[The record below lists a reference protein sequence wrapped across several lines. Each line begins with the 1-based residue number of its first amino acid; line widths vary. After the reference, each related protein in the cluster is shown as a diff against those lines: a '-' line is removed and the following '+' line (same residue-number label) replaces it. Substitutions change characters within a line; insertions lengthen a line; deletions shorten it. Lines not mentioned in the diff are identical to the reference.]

1 MPIRRR
7 LQECLRRVSKI
18 LLSWKKRMRK
28 LTLVVSL
35 ALLIVVPA
43 GMAQTL
49 RRHDPVDDLNG
60 KGFSLYTQLEQTH
73 DSSSNW
79 SSVINETVSYD
90 FNKVFAMGVGAPF
103 YLSYNQLSTSS
114 TTTGTMPTVQT
125 LTPTYN
131 SIGDVRLALKFTS
144 PTPIVRYVATVTGT
158 APTGDTSTGI
168 STGRATADFN
178 NRLEFDLGP
187 ITPMAEL
194 GIANSN
200 ALIGMVKRPYS
211 TLGALSHFK
220 GGLSLP
226 LGKALDVEFAGYEN
240 LPIGMQ
246 KLYSH
251 LIAKSSSSGT
261 GKSSG
266 SKIYQQAASA
276 VGTGIDEDNGF
287 ATGLNANLA
296 KRLDLAFTYDH
307 SVHQQLDTF
316 AFSVGFRIGRARSK

>member
-1 MPIRRR
+1 MEE
-7 LQECLRRVSKI
+7 Q
-18 LLSWKKRMRK
+18 MRK
-28 LTLVVSL
+28 LICVLSL
-35 ALLIVVPA
+35 ALLVAAPA

-60 KGFSLYTQLEQTH
+60 KGFSMYTNFEQTH

-79 SSVINETVSYD
+79 SSVIDETVSYD
-90 FNKVFAMGVGAPF
+90 FNRVFALGVGVPV
-103 YLSYNQLSTSS
+103 YLTYNQLPSS
-114 TTTGTMPTVQT
+114 ITPGTTITPQM
-125 LTPTYN
+125 LTPSYN
-131 SIGDVRLALKFTS
+131 KVGDTRVALKFST

-158 APTGDTSTGI
+158 APTGDTSSGI

-187 ITPMAEL
+187 VTPLAEL
-194 GIANSN
+194 GIGNTN
-200 ALIGMVKRPYS
+200 ALIDMVKRPYS

-240 LPIGMQ
+240 LPLGVQ

-251 LIAKSSSSGT
+251 LLAKSSGSTTSGS
-261 GKSSG
+261 GKS

-276 VGTGIDEDNGF
+276 IGTGIDEDNGF
-287 ATGLNANLA
+287 ATALNANLG
-296 KRLDLAFTYDH
+296 KRLDMAFTYDH
-307 SVHQQLDTF
+307 SVHQQLDTV
-316 AFSVGFRIGRARSK
+316 AFSIGFRLGRARAK

>member
-1 MPIRRR
+1 
-7 LQECLRRVSKI
+7 
-18 LLSWKKRMRK
+18 MRK
-28 LTLVVSL
+28 LICLLSL
-35 ALLIVVPA
+35 TLLIAAPA
-43 GMAQTL
+43 GVAQTL
-49 RRHDPVDDLNG
+49 RKHDPVDDLNG

-79 SSVINETVSYD
+79 SSVINDTVSYD
-90 FNKVFAMGVGAPF
+90 FNKVFAMGVGVPF

-114 TTTGTMPTVQT
+114 TTTGTTPTVQT

-131 SIGDVRLALKFTS
+131 SIGDVRVALKFST

-158 APTGDTSTGI
+158 APTGDTSTGL

-187 ITPMAEL
+187 VTPLAEL
-194 GIANSN
+194 GIGNTN
-200 ALIGMVKRPYS
+200 ALIDTVKRPYS

-226 LGKALDVEFAGYEN
+226 LGKAVDVEFAGYEN
-240 LPIGMQ
+240 LPLGAQ

-251 LIAKSSSSGT
+251 LIGRSPNSGPGST
-261 GKSSG
+261 TSGSGKGSG

-287 ATGLNANLA
+287 ATGLTANLG
-296 KRLDLAFTYDH
+296 KRLDLGFTYDH
-307 SVHQQLDTF
+307 SVRQQLDTV
-316 AFSVGFRIGRARSK
+316 AFSIGFRIGRARSK